1 MPKTPVGLI
10 ILDGWGVRGEADFNA
25 PALARTPHFDAM
37 MAQFPTARLAASGSD
52 VGLPDGQIG
61 NSEVG
66 HLNIGSGRVVM
77 QTLPRITAAFDSDEA
92 SENRSIRDFVE
103 KARAGT
109 GRVHLLGLLSPGGVH
124 AHQDHLGQ
132 LAEMLSGA
140 GLDVRVH
147 AFADG
152 RDVPPTTLP
161 ADLRRFRAAYPG
173 VKIASLQ
180 GRYWAMDRDHR
191 WERTER
197 AFAALCRGT
206 GTHADDL
213 PAAIASAHA
222 DGTTDEFLEPMIT
235 TDFALMEDGDAL
247 ACVNF
252 RADRVRQI
260 LSALL
265 LPDFD
270 GFEVSTRPRF
280 AAALAMTAYS
290 DILAE
295 FMYVAFAPQPVPDT
309 LGKVLATAGLRQ
321 TRLAET
327 EKYPHV
333 TFFFNGGVEQ
343 PDPGEQRILV
353 PSPKVAT
360 YDLQPEMSAPEV
372 GDRLVETILNPE
384 NHVFICNFANPD
396 MVGHTG
402 NLQAAIQ
409 ACEAVDHQLGRA
421 IEAVLQRGGHMLV
434 TADHGNCETMWDATT
449 DGPHT
454 AHTTN
459 LVPLALVGPLDA
471 DVAEGTDGSGPQRR
485 ALRDGRLADLAP
497 TLLDLLGLSK
507 PAAMTGESLL

>member
-1 MPKTPVGLI
+1 MPQAPVGLI
-10 ILDGWGVRGEADFNA
+10 ILDGWGVRGETAFNA
-25 PALARTPHFDAM
+25 PALARTPNFDAM
-37 MAQFPTARLAASGSD
+37 MERFPTARLAASGAD
-52 VGLPDGQIG
+52 VGLPEGQIG

-77 QTLPRITAAFDSDEA
+77 QTLPRITAAFASGEA
-92 SENRSIRDFVE
+92 AENRAILDFVAE
-103 KARAGT
+103 AKAGT

-132 LAEMLSGA
+132 LASLLSGH

-152 RDVPPTTLP
+152 RDVPPTTLRD
-161 ADLRRFRAAYPG
+161 DLHAFRRDYPD

-180 GRYWAMDRDHR
+180 GRYWAMDRDQR
-191 WERTER
+191 WERTDR
-197 AFAALCRGT
+197 AFAALCRGKGEAVT
-206 GTHADDL
+206 DL
-213 PAAIASAHA
+213 DAAIAAAHA
-222 DGTTDEFLEPMIT
+222 GGTTDEFLDPMIT
-235 TDFALMEDGDAL
+235 PDFVAMEDGDAL
-247 ACVNF
+247 ACFNF

-260 LSALL
+260 LNALL

-270 GFEVSTRPRF
+270 GFDVSARPRF
-280 AAALAMTAYS
+280 ATALGMTAYS
-290 DILAE
+290 DALAAH
-295 FMYVAFAPQPVPDT
+295 MHVAFAPRPLPDT
-309 LGKVLATAGLRQ
+309 LGQVLAAAGLQQ
-321 TRLAET
+321 TQLAET
-327 EKYPHV
+327 EKYPQV
-333 TFFFNGGVEQ
+333 TFFFNGGVEA
-343 PDPGEQRILV
+343 PNPGEHRILV

-372 GDRLVETILNPE
+372 GDRLVETILDPGNQ
-384 NHVFICNFANPD
+384 VFICNFANPD

-402 NLQAAIQ
+402 DLDAAIA
-409 ACEAVDHQLGRA
+409 ACEAVDQQLGRA
-421 IEAVLQRGGHMLV
+421 IDAVMQRGGSMLV
-434 TADHGNCETMWDATT
+434 TADHGNCETMWDTTT

-459 LVPLALVGPLDA
+459 LVPLALVGPVGGDSEG
-471 DVAEGTDGSGPQRR
+471 DSGAEGPGR